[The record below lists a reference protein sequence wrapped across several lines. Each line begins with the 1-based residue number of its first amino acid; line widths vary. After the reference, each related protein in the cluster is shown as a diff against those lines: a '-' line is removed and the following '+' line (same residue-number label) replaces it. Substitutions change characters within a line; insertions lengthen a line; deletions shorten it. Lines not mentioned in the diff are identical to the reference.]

1 MPRPLILRLIFQE
14 AAIWREISCRIVRA
28 GETEISDFHP
38 ATILRS
44 PFFIRLI
51 MFVRMLCSVIRVF
64 TINLVSHFSNNT
76 YFLFIKYEATV
87 YFSILRIVTSTK
99 YYNLG
104 IHEESR

>member
-38 ATILRS
+38 ATIFRS

-64 TINLVSHFSNNT
+64 TFSLV
-76 YFLFIKYEATV
+76 
-87 YFSILRIVTSTK
+87 LRFFNKKFFCS
-99 YYNLG
+99 
-104 IHEESR
+104 